1 VLLPP
6 NRGKMKFDYRIA
18 RAFLGGTAS
27 GALVTVIAAW
37 VLSGFLAPVP
47 QRARLIVLALS
58 AAIVWL
64 AKEGPLRGRLHL
76 PEARRQ
82 IPAEVFGHGLL
93 KGAYRFGFELGTG
106 VRTYLPSPAP
116 YLVALVVLLGGVTL
130 GGALLIGLGYG
141 LGRAMP
147 LMAQMTVAGREGIT
161 ARFLLRKVRFAPALS
176 SLLVAAGAVV
186 LAG

>member
-1 VLLPP
+1 
-6 NRGKMKFDYRIA
+6 MKSDYRVA

-27 GALVTVIAAW
+27 GALVTAISAW

-47 QRARLIVLALS
+47 QRARLVILVLS
-58 AAIVWL
+58 AAVVWL
-64 AKEGPLRGRLHL
+64 AKEGPLKGRIHL
-76 PEARRQ
+76 PEAKRQ

-116 YLVALVVLLGGVTL
+116 YLIALVILFGSVTL

-147 LMAQMTVAGREGIT
+147 VMAQMTSAGRAGIT
-161 ARFLLRKVRFAPALS
+161 ARFLLGKVRFAPVQA
-176 SLLVAAGAVV
+176 SLLVVAGAVV
-186 LAG
+186 LAR